1 LNGYICNVLL
11 FDYILIFIIGRRA
24 KDYYP
29 KVVHWPIVSTETI
42 ETSETGDHPVLE
54 VDGISKHFG
63 DLKAV
68 DDVSLAIP
76 EGEVHAIIGP
86 NGAGK
91 TTMFN
96 LITGSLR
103 PTYGEVYFEGQD
115 VTRESLDARTRMGM
129 SRVFQSA
136 EVFPQLSIKENVR
149 LAAQSNNQSFNPFKS
164 TLPEHEKQTKE
175 ILNELEFGESMST
188 KVSALSHGDKKRL
201 EIGMGLATDPSCLL
215 LDEPTSGVSQE
226 DSERI
231 IDQLV
236 EMTEGITVILIE
248 HDIEIVMDVSDRIT
262 VLDTG
267 ERIAQGP
274 PTEIQDNEDV
284 REAYLGGV
292 A

>member
-1 LNGYICNVLL
+1 M
-11 FDYILIFIIGRRA
+11 
-24 KDYYP
+24 
-29 KVVHWPIVSTETI
+29 
-42 ETSETGDHPVLE
+42 E
-54 VDGISKHFG
+54 VEGLSKHFG
-63 DLKAV
+63 DLRAV

-96 LITGSLR
+96 LITGTLQ
-103 PTYGEVYFEGQD
+103 PTYGTVHFEGED
-115 VTRESLDARTRMGM
+115 VTGESLDARTRKGM

-136 EVFPQLSIKENVR
+136 EVFPQLSIKENIR
-149 LAAQSNNQSFNPFKS
+149 LAAQSNNQSFNPFKR
-164 TLPEHEKQTKE
+164 TLSEHDQQAKK
-175 ILNELEFGESMST
+175 ILDELSFT
-188 KVSALSHGDKKRL
+188 QQVNTAVSNLSHGDKKRL

-231 IDQLV
+231 IDQLT
-236 EMTEGITVILIE
+236 EMTEGITVVLIE
-248 HDIEIVMDVSDRIT
+248 HDIDIVMDVSDRIT

-267 ERIAQGP
+267 EKIAQGS
-274 PTEIQDNEDV
+274 PTEIQQNENV
-284 REAYLGGV
+284 QKAYLGGV

>member
-1 LNGYICNVLL
+1 M
-11 FDYILIFIIGRRA
+11 
-24 KDYYP
+24 
-29 KVVHWPIVSTETI
+29 STETV
-42 ETSETGDHPVLE
+42 EESDTGDSPVLE
-54 VDGISKHFG
+54 VDSLSKHFG

-96 LITGSLR
+96 LITGTLQ
-103 PTYGEVYFEGQD
+103 PTYGTVHFEGED
-115 VTRESLDARTRMGM
+115 VTGTSLDARTRRGM

-149 LAAQSNNQSFNPFKS
+149 LAAQSNRQSFNPFKRP
-164 TLPEHEKQTKE
+164 LPEHEQQAEE
-175 ILNELEFGESMST
+175 ILEELDFEESVST
-188 KVSALSHGDKKRL
+188 KVANLSHGDKKRL

-226 DSERI
+226 DSDRI

-236 EMTEGITVILIE
+236 EMTEGITIVLIE
-248 HDIEIVMDVSDRIT
+248 HDIDIVMDVSDRIT

-267 ERIAQGP
+267 EKIAQGA
-274 PTEIQDNEDV
+274 PTEIQQNEDV
-284 REAYLGGV
+284 QEAYLGGV